1 MEGAKMKKIKGVAKK
16 IILKYGNAI
25 ACCAFAFVALA
36 ANSAC
41 TAPFYEPEEP
51 EGLAQFKKFN

>member
-1 MEGAKMKKIKGVAKK
+1 MKKIKGVAKK

>member
-1 MEGAKMKKIKGVAKK
+1 MKKIKDMAKT
-16 IILKYGNAI
+16 IIVKYGSMI
-25 ACCAFAFVALA
+25 AGCAFAFVVLA